1 MNPSPLLALA
11 QGGLMMAGLI
21 VAIGAQNALVL
32 RQGLQRTHVGPVV
45 ALCTLS
51 DWLLTAVGVFGLGEL
66 VAASPLA
73 LRSLRWVGAAWLT
86 WYALRAAQRAL
97 TSSTGL
103 MAAAT
108 GPTLGATLWLTAA
121 ATWLNPQVYL
131 DTVVLLGAAAAAL
144 PLADK
149 LGFAAGAALASLAWF
164 VLLGYGA
171 AALAPRLAR
180 PGVWRAIDALIA
192 VVMLASAVHLL
203 RGA

>member
-51 DWLLTAVGVFGLGEL
+51 DWLLTAVGVFGLGER

-73 LRSLRWVGAAWLT
+73 LRGLRWLGAAWLT
-86 WYALRAAQRAL
+86 WYAIRALQRAF
-97 TSSTGL
+97 TASAGL

-121 ATWLNPQVYL
+121 ATWLNPQV
-131 DTVVLLGAAAAAL
+131 
-144 PLADK
+144 
-149 LGFAAGAALASLAWF
+149 
-164 VLLGYGA
+164 
-171 AALAPRLAR
+171 
-180 PGVWRAIDALIA
+180 
-192 VVMLASAVHLL
+192 
-203 RGA
+203 